1 MDNKLALR
9 MRKGEYDV
17 WPGVSSPWVKGMS
30 ADIDPF
36 DLDAAILRKSEADM
50 RAFLSAL
57 ATRLDTALPNRVKVE
72 RKRDGLFSS
81 TTHVVRIELTTD
93 TAAYTLS
100 FESAGLKAS
109 RAKIVRGVTI
119 SSAAIPAMEWMSEVR
134 GAVSRLSGEAGDASD
149 AIGGFL

>member
-9 MRKGEYDV
+9 SKKGDI
-17 WPGVSSPWVKGMS
+17 GMS

-36 DLDAAILRKSEADM
+36 DLDAAMLRRSEADT

-57 ATRLDTALPNRVKVE
+57 AARLDTALPNRVKID

-93 TAAYTLS
+93 TASYTLDLG
-100 FESAGLKAS
+100 SAGLKAS

-119 SSAAIPAMEWMSEVR
+119 SSAAIPASEWMSEVR
-134 GAVSRLSGEAGDASD
+134 AAVARLSGAAGDASD